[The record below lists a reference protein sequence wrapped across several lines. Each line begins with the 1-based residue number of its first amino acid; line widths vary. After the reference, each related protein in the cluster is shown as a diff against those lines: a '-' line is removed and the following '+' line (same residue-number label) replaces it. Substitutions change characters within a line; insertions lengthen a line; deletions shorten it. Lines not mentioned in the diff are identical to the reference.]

1 MLGPN
6 EVTGETSVDE
16 VVPGSPKGSVFLTQ
30 KLPPLV
36 ASVVRS
42 REISPLLR
50 ARFDHPEDVA
60 LFYVTVGALGR
71 VHFEDEARNRQL
83 AHVDLLREPRVVK
96 NERGVGEE
104 TEEICLVQEACD
116 CEIEASARGYV
127 PEVGLFVELDV
138 PECRAAGQ
146 PCALERRA
154 AKELRL
160 DELRPLGEVGLLE
173 PPASPEAALAEVGAA
188 PEAGPVECHRALER
202 SPTRGRTFASTN
214 AASLVHVVPLRGRF

>member
-30 KLPPLV
+30 KLPPLE
-36 ASVVRS
+36 ASVVRG

-50 ARFDHPEDVA
+50 ARFDHPEDGA
-60 LFYVTVGALGR
+60 LFYVTVGALGG
-71 VHFEDEARNRQL
+71 VDVEDEARNRQL
-83 AHVDLLREPRVVK
+83 AHVDLLRESRVVK

-116 CEIEASARGYV
+116 REIEASACGHV
-127 PEVGLFVELDV
+127 PEVGLLVEFGV
-138 PECRAAGQ
+138 AECRAAGQ

-154 AKELRL
+154 AKEVRL
-160 DELRPLGEVGLLE
+160 DELHPPGEVGPRK
-173 PPASPEAALAEVGAA
+173 PPASPKA
-188 PEAGPVECHRALER
+188 
-202 SPTRGRTFASTN
+202 
-214 AASLVHVVPLRGRF
+214 